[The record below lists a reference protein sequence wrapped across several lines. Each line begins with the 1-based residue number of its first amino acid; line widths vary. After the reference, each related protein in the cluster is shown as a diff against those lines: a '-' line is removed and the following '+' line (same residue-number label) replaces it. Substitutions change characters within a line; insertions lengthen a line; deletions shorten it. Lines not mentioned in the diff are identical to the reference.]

1 MIKINALGTQIYAT
15 DEGAEIN
22 PPSYRTEGETASIQT
37 AFDAGD
43 WEPVPDPG
51 PPPPEPDWTAFNTA
65 MLSDAD
71 WSPWIT
77 RNPLLTSATTTAS
90 LSQDAALL
98 QTTIET
104 AISVLGQP
112 DPVAAQRWQYIADAN
127 LIPIRFGEP

>member
-22 PPSYRTEGETASIQT
+22 PPSYRTMGETASIQA

-43 WEPVPDPG
+43 WEPVPNSG
-51 PPPPEPDWTAFNTA
+51 SPPPEPDWTAFNTA

-77 RNPLLTSATTTAS
+77 RNPLLTAATTSAS
-90 LSQDAALL
+90 MASDAKQL

-104 AISVLGQP
+104 AISVLGAP
-112 DPVAAQRWQYIADAN
+112 DPVATQRWQDLAN
-127 LIPIRFGEP
+127 QYNIPISFGVG